1 MQWRWI
7 NKKIPNCNH
16 RNSKRNNLVISKKIS
31 LSPIRLAFVKISR
44 VPKKACL
51 NGNLRHFSRLCSS
64 CKYLYVAQPFCFI
77 FGLKFMF
84 FILANNYYFL
94 PQFHLFKH
102 F

>member
-51 NGNLRHFSRLCSS
+51 NHRWATPPNWGGDGGDTQYAANLPRVTQKFWPGDM
-64 CKYLYVAQPFCFI
+64 KFCLENRQI
-77 FGLKFMF
+77 
-84 FILANNYYFL
+84 
-94 PQFHLFKH
+94 
-102 F
+102 